1 MILEMTRPVQGGLR
15 HERKLEA
22 TSNHLANTDTAGFK
36 KDVVSFDRMFKAQFN
51 TDYSQGTLRKT
62 DNDLDLALQ
71 DQGFFKVNTS
81 GGIRYT
87 RDGHFTLNK
96 DGLLV
101 TQNGEAVQGK
111 NGDIVLQGERI
122 TVNKAGA
129 IELDGEPVDTL
140 DIVTFDDLTKLDKLE
155 GGKYL
160 YNGNPQ
166 NDEVIPENLSV
177 KQGALEG
184 SNVNVV
190 DEMVTMIDHHRMY
203 ETYQKMMQTFDE
215 VDGKAI
221 TDVGKLQ

>member
-15 HERKLEA
+15 QERKLEA
-22 TSNHLANTDTAGFK
+22 VSNHLANTDTAGFK
-36 KDVVSFDRMFKAQFN
+36 KDVVSFDMMFKARFN

-71 DQGFFKVNTS
+71 SEGFFKVNTPN
-81 GGIRYT
+81 GIRYT
-87 RDGHFTLNK
+87 RDGHFTLNSQ
-96 DGLLV
+96 GILV
-101 TQNGEAVQGK
+101 NQKGEAVQGQ
-111 NGDIVLQGERI
+111 NGNILLDGELVQI
-122 TVNKAGA
+122 NGAGA
-129 IELDGEPVDTL
+129 IELDGELIDTL
-140 DIVTFDDLTKLDKLE
+140 DIVTFDDLTKLDKME
-155 GGKYL
+155 GGRYV

-184 SNVNVV
+184 SNVQVV

-203 ETYQKMMQTFDE
+203 ETFQKMMQTFDE

-221 TDVGKLQ
+221 TDVGRPS